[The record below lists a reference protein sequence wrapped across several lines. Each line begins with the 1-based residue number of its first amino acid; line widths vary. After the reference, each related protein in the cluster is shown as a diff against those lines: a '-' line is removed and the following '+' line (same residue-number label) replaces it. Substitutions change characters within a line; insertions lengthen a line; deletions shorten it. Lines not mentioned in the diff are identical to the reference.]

1 MYAELCTVWKQE
13 LENAELEKLPPDFY
27 STVADYLR
35 RLREEGRM
43 LDKRTVKATLLRKE
57 MRNVRHMVRGLIEA
71 RYRKIVRKLSAGEE
85 IPPDVLTPE
94 EEKIC
99 LRVSPLAETMQNFAK
114 EILRGRLTDAD
125 VQHQHKRAVLRFLKA
140 VPAIIGADMKTYGP
154 FKAEDVSSVPTENAK
169 IFVKQG
175 LAEKV
180 EADQA

>member
-1 MYAELCTVWKQE
+1 MYAELCEVWTRE
-13 LENAELEKLPPDFY
+13 LENAELEKLPSDFY
-27 STVADYLR
+27 PTVADYLR

-71 RYRKIVRKLSAGEE
+71 RYRKIVRKLSAGEGM
-85 IPPDVLTPE
+85 PSDVLTPE
-94 EEKIC
+94 EEKIY

-114 EILRGRLTDAD
+114 EILRGRLTDVG
-125 VQHQHKRAVLRFLKA
+125 VQHQHKRAVLRFLKD

-154 FKAEDVSSVPTENAK
+154 FKVEDVASLPVENARVS
-169 IFVKQG
+169 VKQG

-180 EADQA
+180 EVI

>member
-1 MYAELCTVWKQE
+1 MYAELCAVWRKE
-13 LENAELEKLPPDFY
+13 LENAELEKLPPSFY

-57 MRNVRHMVRGLIEA
+57 MRNVRHMVRGLIEV

-85 IPPDVLTPE
+85 IPSNVLTPE

-99 LRVSPLAETMQNFAK
+99 LGVSPLAETMQNFAK
-114 EILRGRLTDAD
+114 EILRGRLTDVG
-125 VQHQHKRAVLRFLKA
+125 VQHQHKRAVLRFLKD

-154 FKAEDVSSVPTENAK
+154 FKVEDVASLPVENAK
-169 IFVKQG
+169 VSVKQG
-175 LAEKV
+175 LAERV
-180 EADQA
+180 EVI